1 MKQKISPPTSQH
13 KLLKSEQNKNFLI
26 YMSKNDKKLHPI
38 IKKEFLHLLIE
49 KHCKE

>member
-38 IKKEFLHLLIE
+38 IKKRIFTFINRKTL
-49 KHCKE
+49 